1 MATSLRSLHLTAHI
15 LLLVACGKSGEQSFE
30 EKSAKQAAEQKAALK
45 PLIDKHR
52 EAATKQLAAFKA
64 IAADAKALPPI
75 TERTALPAKIELDLE
90 TTVFGPAWWFA
101 GEKDYKPTDKDHQFE
116 PTKMDEYEV
125 RTMLEKGEWITFDPF
140 DAAMG
145 ELATKAF
152 EGVTKYKHALVAR
165 ARAYEPPTVS
175 HDRTSFQSGTIS
187 GDATLYSLPDGKRLG
202 SFPFSVIQ
210 RLESISVKSDSSATD
225 KLAEAF
231 RSQIRS
237 RVMAELDAYVK
248 GTAGAA
254 TPGAVAKEDV
264 EKLAGQLDADLNQWA
279 MTTQGALQDIL
290 GSGDKILSIE
300 IEPGP
305 PAVVVL
311 KTTSTEPYEK
321 YRAGIESVVAAR
333 LGVRATVKIE
343 AK

>member
-1 MATSLRSLHLTAHI
+1 MRSLHLTAHI
-15 LLLVACGKSGEQSFE
+15 LLLVACGKSGEQSFK
-30 EKSAKQAAEQKAALK
+30 EKSAKEAAAQKAALK

-52 EAATKQLAAFKA
+52 DVATKQLAAFKA

-75 TERTALPAKIELDLE
+75 TERTALPTKIELDLG
-90 TTVFGPAWWFA
+90 TTAFGPAWWFA
-101 GEKDYKPTDKDHQFE
+101 GETADNPKDKDHQFE
-116 PTKMDEYEV
+116 PTKMEDYVV
-125 RTMLEKGEWITFDPF
+125 RTLLEKGEWITFDPY
-140 DAAMG
+140 DDAMG

-152 EGVTKYKHALVAR
+152 ESVTKYKHALVAR
-165 ARAYEPPTVS
+165 ASAYEPPTVS
-175 HDRTSFQSGTIS
+175 GDRTSFQSGTIA

-210 RLESISVKSDSSATD
+210 RLDSVSFKSDSSATD
-225 KLAEAF
+225 KLADAF
-231 RSQIRS
+231 RSEIRS
-237 RVMAELDAYVK
+237 AVMAELDAYVK

-264 EKLAGQLDADLNQWA
+264 AKLAAQLQADINKWALTTPGPLEDIFGGDAKL
-279 MTTQGALQDIL
+279 
-290 GSGDKILSIE
+290 LSIE
-300 IEPGP
+300 IESGP

-311 KTTSTEPYEK
+311 KTTGTEPFEK
-321 YRAGIESVVAAR
+321 HRAGIESVVAAR